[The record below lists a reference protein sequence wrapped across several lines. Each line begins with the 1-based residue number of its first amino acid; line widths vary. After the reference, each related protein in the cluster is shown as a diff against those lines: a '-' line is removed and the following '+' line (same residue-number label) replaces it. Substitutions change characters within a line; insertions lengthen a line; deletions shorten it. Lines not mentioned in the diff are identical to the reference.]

1 MALRKVLPVLAV
13 VVALVVPLLAQS
25 AAAQPAVILACPAS
39 FSVDIAPGAMLLPSA
54 QEITV
59 TSKLGSD
66 LSPASPCTSV
76 TGNPPVTGGTLALV
90 GSGTI
95 GCLGGS
101 ARGTVTV
108 AWNDGK
114 VSTGTWSINL
124 PIFLLPIVSTK
135 ITGGPFAMGAEPFA
149 LGIPTGFTGNCIT
162 SPLVHFGGIAAGAT
176 IKF

>member
-1 MALRKVLPVLAV
+1 MALRKALPVLAA
-13 VVALVVPLLAQS
+13 VVAMVVPLLAQS
-25 AAAQPAVILACPAS
+25 AAAQPAVVLACPAS

-76 TGNPPVTGGTLALV
+76 TGNPPVTGGTIALV

-101 ARGTVTV
+101 ASGTATVT
-108 AWNDGK
+108 WNDGE

-124 PIFLLPIVSTK
+124 PIFLLPIVTAK
-135 ITGGPFAMGAEPFA
+135 ITGGPFARGAEPLAF
-149 LGIPTGFTGNCIT
+149 GIPTGFTGNCLT
-162 SPLVHFGGIAAGAT
+162 SPLVHFGGIAEGA
-176 IKF
+176 IIQF